1 MAYSATLNGDVFFST
16 DSIDQALGLGSASL
30 ELKAG
35 SAGLFTFTVLPNNV
49 KYDQFHLLTDY
60 VDVYRN
66 EKLIFSGRVSS
77 VKQSFNLTMKIEA
90 QGLLTVL
97 NDSIFRPI
105 THEGTLYQLLNL
117 IISSHNT
124 QVETD
129 KQITLGTVQ
138 IPDAA
143 CYREYENYESSYSR
157 LSDLVDSFGGYL
169 SIRKESNGLY
179 LDWTRPTAQCS
190 QTIDFGENLI
200 DVEKNS
206 NTDDYI
212 SVLIPLGA
220 QIEDEDTG
228 VRSRVTIESVNS
240 GKDYI
245 YLPNVDH
252 KVVAVKMWDDVTE
265 PSNLLRKGQEWLELQ
280 GILKTTIE
288 LTAIDLANVGY
299 NVGHFKIGMTIG
311 VTSAPHNLDGTPFE
325 CVTLSLNLLDPSDDQ
340 LSLGGVVEGFT
351 IKAQKEALLNT
362 RIIEKIDSNYTTN
375 KRLNEIKTLLSQD
388 IQESYTLIE
397 QNADNINILAQQVTT
412 TAHIFYEKPVPPYT
426 KGDMWYTSDIGGAAA
441 IAGYAI
447 VGFAVPSVIDGLYIC
462 RTSRTAEQSFNFDDW
477 EPVYGYEVSQL
488 SNLRTRVSTA
498 EINISAATSSIDLL
512 TSNVDTLTG
521 EFESAEIRLS
531 AAERNITLKVDA
543 TDYNAAQI
551 ALMINN
557 AGSTVAI
564 QADHIK
570 LEGIVTANSYF
581 KINTDG
587 SMEATAGYIGG
598 FIIDDVSIRSSTLT
612 DNSAGSIALSKTD
625 FSRIMSTATS
635 YYDDAI
641 AGLRFAIGSK
651 FAIVKNG
658 SVYCSELH
666 IGGMT
671 LTTSDMTSPV
681 RYGNIICNGFKLYG
695 GPNYTRSGENLGY
708 FTSQIGGT
716 GSSHYLRFGMTAP
729 GVDNVIVFGVTT
741 QGRAYSNDGF
751 EGPSNVLGGFRIH
764 KSSTERYIR
773 INESGF
779 TSVDLKSVSTSA
791 SSASTILS
799 LVGGL
804 IYGTKAGQ
812 LGCVT
817 LVQTSDRRLKTN
829 IKELDIDESADF
841 VYSLVPYSFS
851 FIADAGVTHHG
862 FMADQVQH
870 VNNRKWDVVQ
880 DCAVAQKSYKT
891 VAYTDIIA
899 DLVATVQSLNK
910 RLSALEGGR

>member
-66 EKLIFSGRVSS
+66 EELIFSGRVSS

-117 IISSHNT
+117 IISSHNA

-252 KVVAVKMWDDVTE
+252 KVVAVKTWDDVTE

-447 VGFAVPSVIDGLYIC
+447 VGFAVPSVVDGLYIC

-477 EPVYGYEVSQL
+477 EPVYGYEVSLL

-570 LEGIVTANSYF
+570 LEGIVTANSNF
-581 KINTDG
+581 KVLSDG
-587 SMEATAGYIGG
+587 SIEATNGKFTGVITSTSGTIGG
-598 FIIDDVSIRSSTLT
+598 FTIDTYTLHTTGKAVTDYSDANIAIASNNNGRFTRSIRTYNSSTGTSGLV
-612 DNSAGSIALSKTD
+612 
-625 FSRIMSTATS
+625 STQN
-635 YYDDAI
+635 
-641 AGLRFAIGSK
+641 LLFAIGSGVGIDI
-651 FAIVKNG
+651 AG
-658 SVYCSELH
+658 Y
-666 IGGMT
+666 
-671 LTTSDMTSPV
+671 LT
-681 RYGNIICNGFKLYG
+681 CNGITCSAITGHSCHFVNGDFGLFHYTSYAQSGYYATNPSGRVYVSINCPELWSQDILYVTG
-695 GPNYTRSGENLGY
+695 CSSGTTRSKTAEIRGDGYYYGTSAY
-708 FTSQIGGT
+708 FTGGISCLSCT
-716 GSSHYLRFGMTAP
+716 ERSDRKLKTDISLLSESESVEFIRELE
-729 GVDNVIVFGVTT
+729 
-741 QGRAYSNDGF
+741 AYSYRF
-751 EGPSNVLGGFRIH
+751 
-764 KSSTERYIR
+764 KS
-773 INESGF
+773 
-779 TSVDLKSVSTSA
+779 DP
-791 SSASTILS
+791 
-799 LVGGL
+799 
-804 IYGTKAGQ
+804 TK
-812 LGCVT
+812 
-817 LVQTSDRRLKTN
+817 K
-829 IKELDIDESADF
+829 
-841 VYSLVPYSFS
+841 
-851 FIADAGVTHHG
+851 HHG
-862 FMADQVQH
+862 FMADDIEKMIPSSWGIVKN
-870 VNNRKWDVVQ
+870 VDLYDDGIRTDT
-880 DCAVAQKSYKT
+880 QKEL
-891 VAYTDIIA
+891 AYTEIIA
-899 DLVATVQSLNK
+899 DLVVMVKYLDK
-910 RLSALEGGR
+910 KVRMLEGS